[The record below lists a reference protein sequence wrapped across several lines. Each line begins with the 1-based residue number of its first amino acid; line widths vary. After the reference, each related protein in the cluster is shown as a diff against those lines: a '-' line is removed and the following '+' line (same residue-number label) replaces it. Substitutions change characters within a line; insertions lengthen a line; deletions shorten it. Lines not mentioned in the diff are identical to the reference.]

1 MLIVMEYQDCML
13 IPQTTADVQR
23 KIFLRNVGLGRSGT
37 ARSVPQAGFEVQNL
51 SEFLARFRKIALQN
65 LNFVLSLLSSP
76 PTSPAERGL

>member
-37 ARSVPQAGFEVQNL
+37 ARSVLQAGFEVQNL
-51 SEFLARFRKIALQN
+51 SEFLRKIALQN